1 MRRATI
7 VIIEGLVF
15 WIATIMFSN
24 EIITESSHEIFI
36 AMFSII
42 YAATT
47 IGQNSQHIPD
57 IAKARRSGALLFDI
71 IDTKD
76 EEQLSKETGGVLT
89 TPI

>member
-1 MRRATI
+1 
-7 VIIEGLVF
+7 
-15 WIATIMFSN
+15 
-24 EIITESSHEIFI
+24 
-36 AMFSII
+36 MFSII
-42 YAATT
+42 YAANT

-76 EEQLSKETGGVLT
+76 EEQLSKEAGGVLT